1 MRFVIPQFI
10 DTEPKI
16 FGPVSVR
23 QFVILLV
30 GGIFV
35 YIFFRVLSFAW
46 FLPVGLLL
54 IGSSLVIAF
63 ARVNGQPFHYFLLNV
78 ADTFKNPKLQV
89 WRREYH
95 PEDFV
100 LKEIARV
107 KTLAPKRKKTPMTSS
122 HLAELSLIVD
132 TGGVYHADLDAHPL
146 PYANGS
152 N

>member
-30 GGIFV
+30 GGIFIYV
-35 YIFFRVLSFAW
+35 FFRILNFLW
-46 FLPVGLLL
+46 FIPVGLF
-54 IGSSLVIAF
+54 IFAASGVIAF
-63 ARVNGQPFHYFLLNV
+63 AKVNGQSFHYFLLNI

-95 PEDFV
+95 PEDFAA
-100 LKEIARV
+100 KEKLHV
-107 KTLAPKRKKTPMTSS
+107 KTLAPKRKKTPLNSS

-132 TGGVYHADLDAHPL
+132 TGGVYHPDLDAHPL
-146 PYANGS
+146 PHING
-152 N
+152 